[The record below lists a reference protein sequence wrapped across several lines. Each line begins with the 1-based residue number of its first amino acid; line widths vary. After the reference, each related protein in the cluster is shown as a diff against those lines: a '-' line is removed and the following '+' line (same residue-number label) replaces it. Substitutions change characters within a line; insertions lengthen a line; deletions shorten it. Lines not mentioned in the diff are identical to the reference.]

1 MCAWSRVR
9 WYVNANTL
17 YTRPLLVPFLVVS
30 QAEFVLNQVV
40 EAMPGAEGSI
50 MCGGNIRGYQNYT
63 CNQVRTLD

>member
-1 MCAWSRVR
+1 
-9 WYVNANTL
+9 
-17 YTRPLLVPFLVVS
+17 VVS

-63 CNQVRTLD
+63 CNQVRKLDRPLPWCVVVSDVFYLL

>member
-1 MCAWSRVR
+1 VR

>member
-1 MCAWSRVR
+1 
-9 WYVNANTL
+9 
-17 YTRPLLVPFLVVS
+17 VVS

-63 CNQVRTLD
+63 CNQVRTLG